1 MAGTTAS
8 STGPSPQPPPSERRC
23 EPQAVAGLIE
33 RRRGQPI
40 SAGPFGSGSRA
51 SHYLGVPPAL
61 PFHGLGWPVSVA
73 AVSSAATA
81 GTAPATARPPAPTRP
96 APTATRTGRLR
107 VGDPAGDSP
116 PSESTPFQLGDGVL
130 SLFRRA
136 HPDEPESPGLP
147 GETIRDHG
155 RGQDVTALGEE
166 LPKPFAGRGVRKTAY
181 IEFGCHG
188 NPLGLSSAV
197 LHAPRTRKACFI
209 AGEVRPNDG
218 QFQVYTGRDGTQLDD
233 TDTRRSASRSAPKPS
248 RSALPQRR
256 SPGGAGC
263 GLWCVSKLYNWGS
276 GPLRPG
282 SKLTTIN
289 DSAVWL
295 RICSR
300 LASATPRHA
309 RDRRAAMNLLT
320 RAIGTVALSGLAT
333 AAPAAATL
341 VTSSTFDGNVAA
353 TVAAFPAA
361 GASAP
366 SGSLVV
372 VFSNASLPLGRV
384 VVNDGAQDF
393 NNAGVGAGNA
403 TLFNAFAGPA
413 AVWIHT
419 GADNT
424 IQSNETI
431 SLNGTVIGGPIDEN
445 IGGFASL
452 FQLFGTAVNGLNTVT
467 INSSQGDVFDW
478 DIAVL
483 QTSPGPSAAPQP
495 GTLLLLGPGLVALGR
510 LAWRRHR
517 S

>member
-1 MAGTTAS
+1 
-8 STGPSPQPPPSERRC
+8 
-23 EPQAVAGLIE
+23 
-33 RRRGQPI
+33 
-40 SAGPFGSGSRA
+40 
-51 SHYLGVPPAL
+51 
-61 PFHGLGWPVSVA
+61 
-73 AVSSAATA
+73 
-81 GTAPATARPPAPTRP
+81 
-96 APTATRTGRLR
+96 
-107 VGDPAGDSP
+107 
-116 PSESTPFQLGDGVL
+116 
-130 SLFRRA
+130 
-136 HPDEPESPGLP
+136 
-147 GETIRDHG
+147 
-155 RGQDVTALGEE
+155 
-166 LPKPFAGRGVRKTAY
+166 
-181 IEFGCHG
+181 
-188 NPLGLSSAV
+188 
-197 LHAPRTRKACFI
+197 
-209 AGEVRPNDG
+209 
-218 QFQVYTGRDGTQLDD
+218 
-233 TDTRRSASRSAPKPS
+233 
-248 RSALPQRR
+248 
-256 SPGGAGC
+256 
-263 GLWCVSKLYNWGS
+263 
-276 GPLRPG
+276 
-282 SKLTTIN
+282 
-289 DSAVWL
+289 
-295 RICSR
+295 
-300 LASATPRHA
+300 
-309 RDRRAAMNLLT
+309 MNLLT

-366 SGSLVV
+366 SGSLLVSGVPAGSTILSATLYADNYFQSVTPSAVFGATNLGSVSAFGTSGDASNYKWDVTGLVTGSGSFSASASGLTNNYGLALVV

-467 INSSQGDVFDW
+467 INSPQGDVFDW

-483 QTSPGPSAAPQP
+483 QTSPGGSSSVPEPA
-495 GTLLLLGPGLVALGR
+495 TLLLLGSGLVALGR
-510 LAWRRHR
+510 LAWRRRR